1 MTHTHTHTH
10 THTLSLSNTPTH
22 EHGRNTDSRQDSRK
36 RPGGRGR
43 QEVWIL
49 FRIFFADGRLWLVRV
64 LLSYSSEVVMLLFFY
79 RFQPAH
85 TAGMGHQVYN
95 ILIYLYILFCS
106 ITKELGRGK
115 GGGKREKR
123 EEIYMLRMSSCSCFS
138 SFSITNL
145 RSSTCAEISANF
157 SK

>member
-1 MTHTHTHTH
+1 MTHTHTHSH
-10 THTLSLSNTPTH
+10 ALSNTPTH
-22 EHGRNTDSRQDSRK
+22 EHGRNTDSRK

-64 LLSYSSEVVMLLFFY
+64 LLSYSSEVVVLLFFY

-95 ILIYLYILFCS
+95 IRIYLYILFCS
-106 ITKELGRGK
+106 ITKELVRGK
-115 GGGKREKR
+115 GGVKREKR
-123 EEIYMLRMSSCSCFS
+123 EEVYMLRMSSCSCFS
-138 SFSITNL
+138 SLSITNL